1 MICNERFRYQNTKI
15 YAKQVKCIKIYHQNK
30 TPKKIW
36 LHTFF
41 LAMFC
46 EKSYLEPI
54 IQAKLHNCRPV
65 QKLVCYEF
73 YFERNLSS
81 DKI

>member
-1 MICNERFRYQNTKI
+1 MVTY
-15 YAKQVKCIKIYHQNK
+15 
-30 TPKKIW
+30 
-36 LHTFF
+36 FF

-65 QKLVCYEF
+65 QKLVCYVF
-73 YFERNLSS
+73 YFERNLPSKFN
-81 DKI
+81 DFF

>member
-1 MICNERFRYQNTKI
+1 M
-15 YAKQVKCIKIYHQNK
+15 HQNISSK
-30 TPKKIW
+30 QDAKIKYGYI
-36 LHTFF
+36 LFF

-54 IQAKLHNCRPV
+54 IQTKLHNCRPV

>member
-1 MICNERFRYQNTKI
+1 MSNASKYI
-15 YAKQVKCIKIYHQNK
+15 IKTRRQ
-30 TPKKIW
+30 KKYGYI
-36 LHTFF
+36 LF

>member
-1 MICNERFRYQNTKI
+1 MSNASKYI
-15 YAKQVKCIKIYHQNK
+15 IKTRRQ
-30 TPKKIW
+30 KKKYGYI
-36 LHTFF
+36 LF

>member
-1 MICNERFRYQNTKI
+1 M
-15 YAKQVKCIKIYHQNK
+15 HQNISSK
-30 TPKKIW
+30 QDAKKKYGYI
-36 LHTFF
+36 LF
-41 LAMFC
+41 LALFC

-54 IQAKLHNCRPV
+54 IQTKLHNCRPV

>member
-1 MICNERFRYQNTKI
+1 M
-15 YAKQVKCIKIYHQNK
+15 HQNISSK
-30 TPKKIW
+30 QDAKINMV
-36 LHTFF
+36 TYFF

-81 DKI
+81 KFNDFF

>member
-1 MICNERFRYQNTKI
+1 M
-15 YAKQVKCIKIYHQNK
+15 HQNISSK
-30 TPKKIW
+30 QDAKKKIW

>member
-1 MICNERFRYQNTKI
+1 M
-15 YAKQVKCIKIYHQNK
+15 HQNISSK
-30 TPKKIW
+30 QDAKKKKYGYI
-36 LHTFF
+36 LF

-65 QKLVCYEF
+65 QKLVCYVF

>member
-15 YAKQVKCIKIYHQNK
+15 YAKQVKCIKINHQNK
-30 TPKKIW
+30 TQKYGYI
-36 LHTFF
+36 LS

>member
-1 MICNERFRYQNTKI
+1 MKI
-15 YAKQVKCIKIYHQNK
+15 IILRKTDLMHQNK
-30 TPKKIW
+30 SPKQDTKIW

-41 LAMFC
+41 LALFC

-65 QKLVCYEF
+65 QKLVCYVF